1 VVPEA
6 VIVAL
11 RIVILV
17 LLWGFVLAAVVAV
30 RHDIFG
36 GRRMTPAPPRPPA
49 KPSTPAQASPAQ
61 ASPAERRTQQQPVGD
76 APARQLVVTDGP
88 MAGTNVPLAGGSVS
102 IGRAP
107 DSTLVLQDD
116 FASTHHARLTRRGD
130 SWVIE
135 DLGSTNGTFVGRT
148 RVREPMPVAAGQPI
162 RVGRTV
168 LELRP

>member
-1 VVPEA
+1 MVPEA

-36 GRRMTPAPPRPPA
+36 GRRITPAPPRPATPA
-49 KPSTPAQASPAQ
+49 KAAPKARTPRPPASVPTAT
-61 ASPAERRTQQQPVGD
+61 PT
-76 APARQLVVTDGP
+76 QLVVTDGAQ
-88 MAGTNVPLAGGSVS
+88 AGTSLPLAGGSLS
-102 IGRAP
+102 IGRSP
-107 DSTLVLQDD
+107 DSTLVLRDD
-116 FASTHHARLTRRGD
+116 FASTHHARLSRRGD
-130 SWVIE
+130 GWVIE

-148 RVREPMPVAAGQPI
+148 RVREPMPVLTGQPI
-162 RVGRTV
+162 RIGRTI

>member
-1 VVPEA
+1 MVPEA

-36 GRRMTPAPPRPPA
+36 GRRMTPAPPRPAAPA
-49 KPSTPAQASPAQ
+49 TPKSTPAK
-61 ASPAERRTQQQPVGD
+61 QPV
-76 APARQLVVTDGP
+76 ATTVTPRQLVVTDGP
-88 MAGTNVPLAGGSVS
+88 LAGTALPLAGGSLS
-102 IGRAP
+102 IGRSP
-107 DSTLVLQDD
+107 DSTLVLHDD
-116 FASTHHARLTRRGD
+116 FASTHHARLSRRGD
-130 SWVIE
+130 GWVIE

-148 RVREPMPVAAGQPI
+148 RVREATPVLAGQPI

>member
-1 VVPEA
+1 MVPEA

-36 GRRMTPAPPRPPA
+36 GRRITPAPPRPAAASPA
-49 KPSTPAQASPAQ
+49 KPAAARPAAPTTATP
-61 ASPAERRTQQQPVGD
+61 
-76 APARQLVVTDGP
+76 RQLVVTDGP
-88 MAGTNVPLAGGSVS
+88 LAGTSLPLAGESIS
-102 IGRAP
+102 IGRSP
-107 DSTLVLQDD
+107 DSTLVLRDD

-130 SWVIE
+130 GWVIE
-135 DLGSTNGTFVGRT
+135 DLGSTNGTFVGRS
-148 RVREPMPVAAGQPI
+148 RVREPVPVAPGQPI
-162 RVGRTV
+162 RIGRTV